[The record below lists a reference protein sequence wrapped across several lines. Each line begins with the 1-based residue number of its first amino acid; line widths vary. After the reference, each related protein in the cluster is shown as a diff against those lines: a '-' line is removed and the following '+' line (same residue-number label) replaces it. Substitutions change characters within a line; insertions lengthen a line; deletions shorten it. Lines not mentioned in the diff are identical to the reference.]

1 MWRPSFIGEPAYWE
15 WPVEM
20 MVGMTSSNHGTV
32 RYGYKASAE
41 QFPPRQ
47 LVDFGVSAERHG
59 FDIVAV
65 SDHFQPW
72 RHHGGHAPNALV
84 YLAALGERTERVTL
98 ATSVLTPTLRYQPAV
113 IAHAF
118 ATLACLNPG
127 RVILGIGTGEA
138 MNENPSIGIQWPRFK
153 ERSERLA
160 EAVALIRRLWTEER
174 VSFEG
179 KYYRTLKAT
188 IYDRPEQPVPIFI
201 AAGGPKAAAL
211 VGEIGDGF
219 IVTSGKGEDLYH
231 TLLDGLKDGAQKA
244 QRDPETIDKFIEVKV
259 SYDHDAAYAKDACK
273 PWAALALT
281 ADEKGGT
288 EDPIEMERLAEGA
301 ADRAHTRFIVSDDPD
316 EVVEKVAFYVNLGFQ
331 DLVFHFPGEDQ
342 ERALTQF
349 AADVLPRLRERFS

>member
-1 MWRPSFIGEPAYWE
+1 
-15 WPVEM
+15 
-20 MVGMTSSNHGTV
+20 MTSSNHGTV

-47 LVDFGVSAERHG
+47 LVDFGISAEQHG

-72 RHHGGHAPNALV
+72 RHHGGHAPNSLI

-138 MNENPSIGIQWPRFK
+138 MNENPSIGIEWPKFG

-174 VSFEG
+174 VSFDG
-179 KYYRTLKAT
+179 KYYRTLNAT

-201 AAGGPKAAAL
+201 AAGGPRAAAL

-231 TLLDGLKDGAQKA
+231 TLLDGLGQGAQKA

-259 SYDHDAAYAKDACK
+259 SYDHDRAFAKDACR

-281 ADEKGGT
+281 AEEKGGT

-316 EVVEKVAFYVNLGFQ
+316 EVVEKIGFYVDLGFQ

-349 AADVLPRLRERFS
+349 AADVLPRLRERWG

>member
-1 MWRPSFIGEPAYWE
+1 
-15 WPVEM
+15 
-20 MVGMTSSNHGTV
+20 MTSSNHGSV

-41 QFPPRQ
+41 QFGPRR
-47 LVDFGVSAERHG
+47 LIDYGVSAERHG

-84 YLAALGERTERVTL
+84 YLAALGERTDRVTL

-113 IAHAF
+113 IAQVF
-118 ATLACLNPG
+118 ATLGCLNPG

-138 MNENPSIGIQWPRFK
+138 MNENPSIGIEWPKFK

-160 EAVALIRRLWTEER
+160 EAVDLIRQLWAGER
-174 VSFEG
+174 ISFDG
-179 KYYRTLKAT
+179 SYYRTVNAT

-219 IVTSGKGEDLYH
+219 IVTSGKGEELYH
-231 TLLDGLKDGAQKA
+231 TLLDGLNQGAA
-244 QRDPETIDKFIEVKV
+244 RAGRDAASIERFIEVKV
-259 SYDHDAAYAKDACK
+259 SYDHDPVYAKEACR

-281 ADEKGGT
+281 AEEKGGT
-288 EDPIEMERLAEGA
+288 EDPIEMERLAEQA
-301 ADRAHTRFIVSDDPD
+301 ADRAHTRFIVSSDPE
-316 EVVEKVAFYVNLGFQ
+316 EVVEKIAFYVDLGFR

-342 ERALTQF
+342 IRAVRQF
-349 AADVLPRLRERFS
+349 ADDVLPRLRGRWN